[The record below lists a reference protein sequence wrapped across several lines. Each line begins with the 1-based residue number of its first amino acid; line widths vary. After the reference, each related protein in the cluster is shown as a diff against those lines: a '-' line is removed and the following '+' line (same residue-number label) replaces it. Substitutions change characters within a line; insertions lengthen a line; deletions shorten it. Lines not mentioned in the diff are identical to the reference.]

1 MASAPRSA
9 AGDSAN
15 TPKRLGT
22 KPKLRPMPSSSGRL
36 AAGAVSVVW
45 TANLVMASLLNRDE
59 ACSSRLKGVGCRT
72 MVGRTSTKTP
82 DFISE
87 TPDRDLL
94 SDVLQTLRLR
104 ARIFKQGSYCGAWA
118 LDATGATGTI
128 FHLIGRGQA
137 WLHREDEREPLV
149 VCGGDLVMFPR
160 ADWHQLSG
168 TPRRQ
173 PGMRSG
179 STGDGPFTTVL
190 CARVDFE
197 AGRANPVLEALP
209 PVIVVRSEDRGT
221 SAELHAL
228 ARLMLVE
235 YEAEAVDRQGVLDR
249 LAEAMFVLV
258 LRHHM
263 TRTPQ
268 LKGFLGALKDERV
281 ARALAALHRRPGE
294 GWRVRT
300 LAREAGMSRAMF
312 AERFAALLGRTP
324 MQYLAAWRMH
334 LADEILR
341 VGRASVAQRHI
352 ALSGLLPDRASDS
365 GSGLELPW

>member
-1 MASAPRSA
+1 
-9 AGDSAN
+9 
-15 TPKRLGT
+15 
-22 KPKLRPMPSSSGRL
+22 
-36 AAGAVSVVW
+36 
-45 TANLVMASLLNRDE
+45 
-59 ACSSRLKGVGCRT
+59 
-72 MVGRTSTKTP
+72 
-82 DFISE
+82 
-87 TPDRDLL
+87 
-94 SDVLQTLRLR
+94 
-104 ARIFKQGSYCGAWA
+104 
-118 LDATGATGTI
+118 
-128 FHLIGRGQA
+128 
-137 WLHREDEREPLV
+137 
-149 VCGGDLVMFPR
+149 MFPR

-168 TPRRQ
+168 TPRCQ

-179 STGDGPFTTVL
+179 ATGDGPFTTVL

-197 AGRANPVLEALP
+197 AGGANPVLEALP

-235 YEAEAVDRQGVLDR
+235 YEAGAAGRQGVLDR

-300 LAREAGMSRAMF
+300 LAREAGMSRAVF
-312 AERFAALLGRTP
+312 AERFAALLRRTP

-341 VGRASVAQRHI
+341 VGRASVAQVAERLGYQTET
-352 ALSGLLPDRASDS
+352 AFRRAFKRVR
-365 GSGLELPW
+365 GVGPGEVRRRARPA